1 MAGLA
6 RVDKKRWRAGGRQRG
21 RCFAADMA
29 TFAHTHDHYTALAI
43 QHGLHRAHKTITLA
57 RGQTEQRTRFYGE
70 GVRRQLQGSRSVK
83 RGVLGVN
90 RHGNCVAYDQAI
102 LGTTPHVAS
111 TLELVLLYLVAAV
124 LGVVVC
130 RSLKLPPMLGY
141 LVVGVLIGPNALAL
155 ARDTAG
161 VKYLAEFGV
170 VFLMFVIGLEFNL
183 PKLRSMRTLVFGL
196 GLSQVLLTMVGT
208 LLGHVALSFS
218 YAWLIGSAWQMSW
231 QGAVVLGGA
240 MAMSSTAMI
249 VKLMAERLELESEH
263 GKRVMGV
270 LLFQDL
276 AVVPLLV
283 LIPALGSSGEELLR
297 AVGWAALKAAAVLTV
312 LLVGVQR
319 AMRWWLTLVARR
331 KSEELFML
339 NLLLVTLGLAYLT
352 EHAGLSLAL
361 GAFVAGMLVAET
373 EYKHQVETD
382 IRPFHDVLLGL
393 FFITIGMKL
402 DWRPVI
408 DQWLLVLLLTCGPV
422 LLKFALVAA
431 LARLF
436 RAAPGVALRTGL
448 YLAQAGE
455 FGFVL
460 LTLGAE
466 QGIVAPQWMS
476 PVLASMVLSMLAT
489 PFLIQYSNAIVNKL
503 SASDWLMQSVALTTI
518 AKRSISAERHVII
531 CGYGRSGQNLARLL
545 VPEGIAY
552 MALDL
557 DPDRVRQAAAAGQNV
572 VFGDAAR
579 LQSLMAAG
587 LARAAAVVI
596 TYHDTPSALKIL
608 RLVQEHAPKVPVVVR
623 TIDDSDFER
632 LRAAGATEVVPEAIE
647 GSLMLAGHA
656 LALVG
661 VPMQRVI
668 RITRDARDARYSLL
682 RGYFHGADDDTVEE
696 LQQARLQSV
705 TLPEVTACAGLPLK
719 ALDLHAL
726 SVSVVSIRLGSG
738 AVLEPTPQH
747 QLKGGDTLVLAGL
760 PESLALAEEKLLRG

>member
-1 MAGLA
+1 M
-6 RVDKKRWRAGGRQRG
+6 
-21 RCFAADMA
+21 
-29 TFAHTHDHYTALAI
+29 
-43 QHGLHRAHKTITLA
+43 
-57 RGQTEQRTRFYGE
+57 
-70 GVRRQLQGSRSVK
+70 
-83 RGVLGVN
+83 
-90 RHGNCVAYDQAI
+90 
-102 LGTTPHVAS
+102 AS

-141 LVVGVLIGPNALAL
+141 LVVGVLIGPIALAL
-155 ARDTAG
+155 AKDTAG

-196 GLSQVLLTMVGT
+196 GLSQVTLTMVGT
-208 LLGHVALSFS
+208 LVGHFALVAGF
-218 YAWLIGSAWQMSW
+218 AWLVGGQWQMSW

-240 MAMSSTAMI
+240 IAMSSTAI
-249 VKLMAERLELESEH
+249 VVKLMAERLELESEH
-263 GKRVMGV
+263 GRRVMAV

-283 LIPALGSSGEELLR
+283 LIPALNSTGEQLLM
-297 AVGWAALKAAAVLTV
+297 AVGLAAVKAVLLLTL
-312 LLVGVQR
+312 LLVGGQR
-319 AMRWWLTLVARR
+319 VMRWWLTLVARR
-331 KSEELFML
+331 KSDELFML

-373 EYKHQVETD
+373 EFKHQVETD

-408 DQWLLVLLLTCGPV
+408 DQWLLVLLLTSGPV
-422 LLKFALVAA
+422 LLKFVLVAA
-431 LARLF
+431 LARGF
-436 RAAPGVALRTGL
+436 GAQPGVALRTGL

-460 LTLGAE
+460 LTLGADNGLVGAE
-466 QGIVAPQWMS
+466 WMS
-476 PVLASMVLSMLAT
+476 PILASMVLSMLAT
-489 PFLIQYSNAIVNKL
+489 PFLIMYSNVIVNKL
-503 SASDWLMQSVALTTI
+503 SASDWLLQSVALTSI
-518 AKRSISAERHVII
+518 AKKTIGTQGHVII

-545 VPEGIAY
+545 EPEQIPY

-557 DPDRVRQAAAAGQNV
+557 DPDRVRMAAAAGQSV

-587 LARAAAVVI
+587 LARAAAVVVS
-596 TYHDTPSALKIL
+596 YHDTPSALKVL
-608 RLVQEHAPKVPVVVR
+608 RLVQDHAPHVPVVVR
-623 TIDDSDFER
+623 TVDDTDIDR
-632 LRAAGATEVVPEAIE
+632 LRAAGATEVVPEALE

-661 VPMQRVI
+661 VPMKRVI

-696 LQQARLQSV
+696 LSQARLQSV
-705 TLPEVTACAGLPLK
+705 TLPLAARCVGRTLGSLALVELGL
-719 ALDLHAL
+719 
-726 SVSVVSIRLGSG
+726 SVVSVRRASG
-738 AVLEPTPQH
+738 GVLAPDAGY
-747 QLKGGDTLVLAGL
+747 LLAGGDTLVLSGL
-760 PESLALAEEKLLRG
+760 PEPLARVESMLMRR